1 MSARLSLTTLWFT
14 LGLPGRGPR
23 FYWNI
28 CSLTAKKTFIKNRI
42 QQGGDGGALSRRRR
56 EMDGCTFALVNDVV
70 PLIIS
75 VLHSFGL
82 MDFRCR
88 GLDLSMLCD
97 KLSCFRCSCCGLLD
111 LLMIG
116 LSTVMDLGR
125 LTTVLITVSV
135 AGPNFLPGPW
145 GQAST

>member
-1 MSARLSLTTLWFT
+1 M
-14 LGLPGRGPR
+14 
-23 FYWNI
+23 
-28 CSLTAKKTFIKNRI
+28 
-42 QQGGDGGALSRRRR
+42 DGG
-56 EMDGCTFALVNDVV
+56 TFALVNDVV
-70 PLIIS
+70 ILIIS

-111 LLMIG
+111 LLIIG

-135 AGPNFLPGPW
+135 AGPNFLPGPR
-145 GQAST
+145 GQASTLAGCCNRRSDKRPVLQQVCPKAAEQKRSCPTWLDFYPLI